1 MINLLSALSIIILL
15 TALAAVAISF
25 IRYAGGQKKLTSE
38 IIDKNLLEKDAFMK
52 KIIILEEEAKNL
64 NGRLEEANNALN
76 GANVLAEKLRED
88 DKSLFAKVS
97 ELTADNKNLRE
108 TLENRKADYETALIR
123 QKQEFLDLENRFR
136 EAFENL
142 SNKMLEDKSKKFLE
156 INKDSISGILNPL
169 SEKILEFQKKVEETY
184 NKESN
189 ERFSL
194 KNEIEKLVVTEKT
207 MEQTT
212 NNLTAAL
219 KGAGKVQ
226 GDWGEMI
233 LESILENSGLREGID
248 YEIQKN
254 VKTTD
259 EMDEKINLRPDV
271 TIHLPKSRDL
281 IVDSKVSLT
290 DYERYM
296 SLGLAGAEIKD
307 GGDSGGNNNDKG
319 LNANAGRDGDTDK
332 DKDKDKFLKLH
343 VNSIKRHINEMEK
356 YHNLPG
362 SKSLDAVIMFIPVEF
377 AYTVAVNY
385 DRDLLVYAYKKN
397 VIMATPSI
405 IMLILKIVSNL
416 WIQEKSQEK
425 AAEVM
430 MLAGQLYDKF
440 CSFDKSMKDIG
451 SSIEKSADAYDKARK
466 LLVSGKGNLMS
477 KAERIKQLGAKTA
490 KSLDKSKFE
499 HEEYPEIKADK
510 EESDNEQG
518 TSEQN

>member
-1 MINLLSALSIIILL
+1 METAIINLPAVLSIVLFA
-15 TALAAVAISF
+15 ALAAVAVSF
-25 IRYAGGQKKLTSE
+25 IRYAGRQKKLTSE
-38 IIDKNLLEKDAFMK
+38 IIDKSLLEKDGLTK
-52 KIIILEEEAKNL
+52 KIIVLEEDVKNL
-64 NGRLEEANNALN
+64 NGRLEEANGALN

-108 TLENRKADYETALIR
+108 TLESRKADYEAASIR
-123 QKQEFLDLENRFR
+123 QKQEFSDLESRFK

-142 SNKMLEDKSKKFLE
+142 SSKMLEDKSKKFLE

-184 NKESN
+184 DKESKD
-189 ERFSL
+189 RFSL
-194 KNEIEKLVVTEKT
+194 KNEIDKLVATEKT

-219 KGAGKVQ
+219 KGTGKVQ

-296 SLGLAGAEIKD
+296 SLTVAGTGGINGSGGIYSGGGEGEAKPGNSAGAVDAEK
-307 GGDSGGNNNDKG
+307 
-319 LNANAGRDGDTDK
+319 L
-332 DKDKDKFLKLH
+332 LKSH
-343 VNSIKRHINEMEK
+343 IGSIKRHINELSGKK
-356 YHNLPG
+356 YSNLSG
-362 SKSLDAVIMFIPVEF
+362 SNNIDSVIMFIPVEF

-385 DRDLLVYAYKKN
+385 DRELLAYAYSKN
-397 VIMATPSI
+397 VIIATPSVLT
-405 IMLILKIVSNL
+405 LILKIAYNL
-416 WIQEKSQEK
+416 WVQEKGRDK
-425 AAEVM
+425 ADEVM
-430 MLAGQLYDKF
+430 ALAGQLYDKF
-440 CSFDKSMKDIG
+440 CSFAKSIEDIG
-451 SSIEKSADAYDKARK
+451 SSLDKTGAAYDNAKK

-477 KAERIKQLGAKTA
+477 RAERIKQLGAKTA

-499 HEEYPEIKADK
+499 HDGK
-510 EESDNEQG
+510 
-518 TSEQN
+518 

>member
-1 MINLLSALSIIILL
+1 MAIINLPAVLSIVLFA
-15 TALAAVAISF
+15 ALAAVAVSF
-25 IRYAGGQKKLTSE
+25 IRYAGRQKKLTSE
-38 IIDKNLLEKDAFMK
+38 IIDKSLLEKDGLTK
-52 KIIILEEEAKNL
+52 KIIVLEEDVKNL
-64 NGRLEEANNALN
+64 NGRLEEANGALN

-108 TLENRKADYETALIR
+108 TLESRKADYEAASIR
-123 QKQEFLDLENRFR
+123 QKQEFSDLESRFK

-142 SNKMLEDKSKKFLE
+142 SSKMLEDKSKKFLE

-184 NKESN
+184 DKESKD
-189 ERFSL
+189 RFSL
-194 KNEIEKLVVTEKT
+194 KNEIDKLVATEKT

-219 KGAGKVQ
+219 KGTGKVQ

-290 DYERYM
+290 DYERYI
-296 SLGLAGAEIKD
+296 SLAGVETK
-307 GGDSGGNNNDKG
+307 GESDSGGNNIDKG
-319 LNANAGRDGDTDK
+319 LNVNADNSEG
-332 DKDKDKFLKLH
+332 KDKDKFLKLH

-385 DRDLLVYAYKKN
+385 DRDLLVYAYGRN
-397 VIMATPSI
+397 VIIATPSI

-416 WIQEKSQEK
+416 WVQEKSQEK
-425 AAEVM
+425 AVEVM

-440 CSFDKSMKDIG
+440 CSFSKSMEDIG
-451 SSIEKSADAYDKARK
+451 SSIDKTAAAYDNARK

-477 KAERIKQLGAKTA
+477 RAERIKQLGAKTA
-490 KSLDKSKFE
+490 KSLDRGKFE
-499 HEEYPEIKADK
+499 HEEYTGLEYEEPLKGNENGGHEVAPE
-510 EESDNEQG
+510 Q
-518 TSEQN
+518 